1 MRGFDE
7 LLQESSTIH
16 GHHCAGQVLG
26 VRMAMVGCREVGVDE
41 PKGSKKLV
49 VYVEMDRCA
58 TDAVQAVTGCS
69 LGKRT
74 LKFLDYGKMAATFV
88 NTETRRAVRV
98 LAKDDARALAPRY
111 AQDAADPREAQ
122 KQAYRV
128 MPEEILFSLT
138 AVSLQIHAQEM
149 PGYRGGRVQCA
160 ACGEGINYHRE
171 VHAGGRTL
179 CIPCA
184 QDALLPNGKAITTP
198 KVLLIVGYKKV
209 GKTTLLEKLI
219 PELSKRGYRVG
230 TVKHHHS
237 DFPVSVDT
245 VGTDTWRH
253 RQAGAVSV
261 ALATPS
267 DIATFRDGA
276 SSITLDQLVAAL
288 GPTDIVLVEGF
299 HEEPR
304 AKIEVLSDPMNE
316 PLCKTDGH
324 LIAFVTPS
332 AAKTPVPTFEP
343 NSIKPLADLIERE
356 VLGKPAVP
364 RRYENANF
372 EITSV
377 ALNTTTSQIQKGP

>member
-1 MRGFDE
+1 MSIAIRLLIRDLRTKRQKKVFSMRSFDE
-7 LLQESSTIH
+7 LLQESAAIH
-16 GHHCAGQVLG
+16 GHQCAGQVLG

-88 NTETRRAVRV
+88 NTETRRAVRI

-111 AQDAADPREAQ
+111 AQDAAINPREAQ
-122 KQAYRV
+122 KQAYRI
-128 MPEEILFSLT
+128 MPEEMLFAVTPASLE
-138 AVSLQIHAQEM
+138 IPAQEM
-149 PGYRGGRVQCA
+149 PGYRGDRVQCA

-184 QDALLPNGKAITTP
+184 QNALLPNGKAITTP
-198 KVLLIVGYKKV
+198 KVLLIVGYKNV
-209 GKTTLLEKLI
+209 GKTTLIEKLI
-219 PELSKRGYRVG
+219 PELSARGYRVG

-253 RQAGAVSV
+253 RQAGAASV
-261 ALATPS
+261 ALATPT
-267 DIATFRDGA
+267 DFALFRDNET
-276 SSITLDQLVAAL
+276 SFSLDEIVAAL
-288 GPTDIVLVEGF
+288 GATDIVLVEGF
-299 HEEPR
+299 HKEAR
-304 AKIEVLSDPMNE
+304 AKIEVLSEPSE
-316 PLCKTDGH
+316 KPLCDLDSH
-324 LIAFVTPS
+324 LLAIVTPN
-332 AAKTPVPTFEP
+332 ARPYAVPAFAP
-343 NSIKPLADLIERE
+343 DHIAPLADFIQR
-356 VLGKPAVP
+356 VL
-364 RRYENANF
+364 F
-372 EITSV
+372 TQS
-377 ALNTTTSQIQKGP
+377 

>member
-1 MRGFDE
+1 
-7 LLQESSTIH
+7 
-16 GHHCAGQVLG
+16 
-26 VRMAMVGCREVGVDE
+26 
-41 PKGSKKLV
+41 
-49 VYVEMDRCA
+49 
-58 TDAVQAVTGCS
+58 
-69 LGKRT
+69 
-74 LKFLDYGKMAATFV
+74 
-88 NTETRRAVRV
+88 
-98 LAKDDARALAPRY
+98 
-111 AQDAADPREAQ
+111 
-122 KQAYRV
+122 
-128 MPEEILFSLT
+128 MPEEILFSVT
-138 AVSLQIHAQEM
+138 SASLDIPAQEM
-149 PGYRGGRVQCA
+149 PGYRGARVQCA

-171 VHAGGRTL
+171 VKASGRTL

-184 QDALLPNGKAITTP
+184 RDGLLPSGNAVTTP

-276 SSITLDQLVAAL
+276 SSVTLDQLVAAL

-304 AKIEVLSDPMNE
+304 AKIEVLSDSMNKQ
-316 PLCKTDGH
+316 LCKTDGH
-324 LIAFVTPS
+324 LLAFVAPS
-332 AAKTPVPTFEP
+332 APETPVPTFEP
-343 NSIKPLADLIERE
+343 NNIKPHADLIERE
-356 VLGKPAVP
+356 VLRSGASRP
-364 RRYENANF
+364 
-372 EITSV
+372 ISD
-377 ALNTTTSQIQKGP
+377 